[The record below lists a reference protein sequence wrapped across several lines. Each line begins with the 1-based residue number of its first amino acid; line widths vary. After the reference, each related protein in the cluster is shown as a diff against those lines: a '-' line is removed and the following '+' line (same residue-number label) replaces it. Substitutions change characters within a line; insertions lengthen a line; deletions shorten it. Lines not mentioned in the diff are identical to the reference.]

1 MSNEN
6 DDMLTVSFGEGVVT
20 RCNYA
25 PQSNGDGKQDIFK
38 TGFFPSI
45 LPITLENITKKKC
58 PHHVQVEK
66 QWSPKWDDYVH
77 CHKYN
82 YSITINTDPKA
93 KWYKDITNQ
102 DRMDDHLIIQQIRD
116 KEQEK
121 LKKVISQALAD
132 KVIKNITIVYE
143 NGENNKRHYHMLVL
157 TSRKTQF
164 KLMIEKEFEM
174 SMEPH
179 GTGWMKRD
187 PINLIRPKKMR
198 KCVDCRSALEK
209 AQEVLDA
216 IDYIIYT
223 YYQKENIG
231 ENLLLNIIRKI

>member
-6 DDMLTVSFGEGVVT
+6 DDKLTVTFGEGVVT

-66 QWSPKWDDYVH
+66 QWSPKWEDYVH

-102 DRMDDHLIIQQIRD
+102 DRMDDHLIIQQLKPHQFWAVFLVIHQILRPVS
-116 KEQEK
+116 K
-121 LKKVISQALAD
+121 L
-132 KVIKNITIVYE
+132 Y
-143 NGENNKRHYHMLVL
+143 
-157 TSRKTQF
+157 
-164 KLMIEKEFEM
+164 
-174 SMEPH
+174 
-179 GTGWMKRD
+179 
-187 PINLIRPKKMR
+187 
-198 KCVDCRSALEK
+198 
-209 AQEVLDA
+209 
-216 IDYIIYT
+216 
-223 YYQKENIG
+223 
-231 ENLLLNIIRKI
+231 